1 MYLFVKNAITK
12 IIPRKFL
19 FKHEEK
25 FRKIYSLL
33 HSGNN
38 FSCNVCAKK
47 LNQFISTENQD
58 SICPACGS
66 LKRNRRLWI
75 LLEQEFLFPNCTILD
90 FSPSRSLFRK
100 LKKRADINYTSTD
113 LSGDFIAEYQWD
125 ITNIPNHDNAFDLI
139 ICYHILE
146 HIIDDTRAIK
156 ELFRVLK
163 PGGNVL
169 VQTPFKEGDIY
180 ENDKIVSNEDRL
192 IHFGQ
197 EDHVRVY
204 SAIGL
209 KKRIELCG
217 FDVVIRHYLN
227 EKNQFDLADDET
239 ILILTKPVN

>member
-1 MYLFVKNAITK
+1 MYLFIKKTITK

-19 FKHEEK
+19 FEHEEK

-33 HSGNN
+33 YSGSN
-38 FSCNVCAKK
+38 FSCSVCAKK
-47 LNQFISTENQD
+47 LNQFISTENHD

-100 LKKRADINYTSTD
+100 LKKRTDINYTSTD

-125 ITNIPNHDNAFDLI
+125 ITNIPNNENAFDLI

-146 HIIDDTRAIK
+146 HIVDDTLAMK

-169 VQTPFKEGDIY
+169 VQTPFKEDDIY

-209 KKRIELCG
+209 KKRLELCG
-217 FDVVIRHYLN
+217 FDVTIRHYLN
-227 EKNQFDLADDET
+227 EKNQYDLADDET
-239 ILILTKPVN
+239 ILVLTKPVN

>member
-1 MYLFVKNAITK
+1 MYLFIKNTLTK

-19 FKHEEK
+19 FEHEEK

-33 HSGNN
+33 YSGSN
-38 FSCNVCAKK
+38 FSCSVCAKK
-47 LNQFISTENQD
+47 LNQFISTENHD

-100 LKKRADINYTSTD
+100 LKKRTDINYTSTD

-125 ITNIPNHDNAFDLI
+125 ITNIPNNENAFDLI

-146 HIIDDTRAIK
+146 HIVDDTQAMK

-209 KKRIELCG
+209 KKRLELCG
-217 FDVVIRHYLN
+217 FDVAIRHYLN
-227 EKNQFDLADDET
+227 EKNQYDLADDET
-239 ILILTKPVN
+239 ILVLTKPVN